1 MQKKPQNT
9 AIRSIDSLGFNQ
21 IDRLNNFLE
30 LPQHNEIMKKFEV
43 IFPQVKRPQFAT
55 ITTKPSTGNGEEFM
69 TSDDKEFDLSQ
80 SDELSLSEEGESS
93 ETLPSDEGLDLD
105 GSDELNFSLSEDS
118 SFDSGELEGINDLDG
133 LEGLDS
139 PPPLEATM
147 TGLKLGSD
155 LDALDTDVLAKMK
168 EIDEIMEFDATH
180 TEHKSVLSEELGD
193 SSFELTGTSNGKEAS
208 GDIDLFEESDE
219 LSGLF
224 ASSSEEPDQNTLAPE
239 SDEYEKSLVFDPED
253 DMGFSAISE
262 EELESTEENFSVSEQ
277 PAAEIE
283 SEHTSDEILEPIP
296 EEEVS
301 FKSEMTQVDTT
312 TSKTVDPIA
321 ASKLSSPQTSRPAG
335 QEEYKEVVGHYNAE
349 LERLQATLNHLRT
362 DREQLLKKIDVFEE
376 DKIHHQ
382 RQLLTLRAELDEK
395 KIETQLMKKRMGED
409 TQDLRYSLQL
419 EQERRQLA
427 EEKLKAQQE
436 EMAVVQQK
444 IRMEVR
450 KVSGHERELEQQLE
464 LLKSDAE
471 TQIRNRDMKI
481 LELKRRLDSMEFDVE
496 NMSAIEKKTQENKQ
510 ELEIKLD
517 KAIRTLR
524 AAIGILEVDDP
535 KVVSLDK
542 LKKTLDV

>member
-1 MQKKPQNT
+1 MPKKSET
-9 AIRSIDSLGFNQ
+9 AIRSVDSLGFNQ
-21 IDRLNNFLE
+21 QDRLNNFLE
-30 LPQHNEIMKKFEV
+30 LPEHNEIMKKFES
-43 IFPQVKRPQFAT
+43 IFPQGNRPKFAT
-55 ITTKPSTGNGEEFM
+55 LPSNLNSANGEEFM
-69 TSDDKEFDLSQ
+69 TSDDKEFDLS
-80 SDELSLSEEGESS
+80 SNDELSLSDEGEVSPTIPHDDGL
-93 ETLPSDEGLDLD
+93 EMDAAEDEG
-105 GSDELNFSLSEDS
+105 FSLSDNSLES
-118 SFDSGELEGINDLDG
+118 STESGELEGINDLDDLDG
-133 LEGLDS
+133 LQD

-155 LDALDTDVLAKMK
+155 LEALDSDVLAKMK

-180 TEHKSVLSEELGD
+180 TEHRADLSEDLNDENFEMTATANRE
-193 SSFELTGTSNGKEAS
+193 SSTQDDEV
-208 GDIDLFEESDE
+208 FEESGE

-224 ASSSEEPDQNTLAPE
+224 LNSTDE
-239 SDEYEKSLVFDPED
+239 SDQSTQTEDSEYEKSLVFDPEEN
-253 DMGFSAISE
+253 MGFTPSAE
-262 EELESTEENFSVSEQ
+262 DELETSSEPSGSHDFQMTEPTAEVSPVHED
-277 PAAEIE
+277 IE
-283 SEHTSDEILEPIP
+283 PMV

-301 FKSEMTQVDTT
+301 FSNESIPETAKPIISKS
-312 TSKTVDPIA
+312 P
-321 ASKLSSPQTSRPAG
+321 ASQPSRPAG

-382 RQLLTLRAELDEK
+382 RQMLTLRAELDEK

-436 EMAVVQQK
+436 EMAAVQQK

-481 LELKRRLDSMEFDVE
+481 LELKRRLDAMEFDVE
-496 NMSAIEKKTQENKQ
+496 NMSALEKKTQENKQ
-510 ELEIKLD
+510 ELEVKLD

-535 KVVSLDK
+535 KIVSLDK